1 MLRTPKH
8 GAIAES
14 VTLVQPQTL
23 LRDRVITKARITIDD
38 DAPITVDLGPESLQP
53 PGQVVS
59 FPARVVHKLVIEPLE
74 TNLPGGDVD
83 PSTDAPPPT
92 NAVGFA
98 EVELGAVRIRETV
111 RLPVDFARRIDGD
124 AEGHRIDIVL
134 SRLRYDP
141 GRRDR
146 NDEELAVDRRFVLPD
161 TRQYQL
167 SGTARIDPNAPDA
180 LLDTLLGT
188 TAPGTEY
195 TSSGHLKGDL
205 DARASRAFDGNPTTA
220 WTAQLGRQDGQ
231 FVDVSLPGPLTVDAL
246 HLTVVAD
253 GRHPVPTELT
263 LEGDGGA
270 ARTLS
275 VPPITDAVGE
285 GSTQTVTIPFDPL
298 ASAHLRLVVDAV
310 RDGTTNGVVSAP
322 ETVPVSIAEVGLAGV
337 PAPAAPSTVTISC
350 RSDLVRV
357 DGRAVPVQVTGP
369 AADARSGLPIE
380 PCDGALTLDQGSNTV
395 RTVPG
400 LDTGIDLDRLVL
412 SSDASGEG
420 AAPAVLGTP
429 LGQSGAQ
436 VRVTGSSPD
445 SYDLKVHTDGKP
457 FWLVLGESHSDGWE
471 AKASGQSLGKPQL
484 VNGFANGWLVRPKGA
499 GTLAI
504 SLRWTPQRF
513 VWIAFGLSIAAV
525 LACLALLV
533 TTRRRRANVS
543 VADAPALSSP
553 LDYIGPSPSTRALVA
568 FAIGTA
574 VGAALV
580 SRWWIGLVVGVA
592 ALVSSRVAGGRVLLT
607 AGAPLA
613 LALGKLFD
621 TPELGWLAVGLLGAD
636 VVAAWLR
643 ARTASHS
650 VVAGELLDDRV
661 GEGNDLAEQ

>member
-1 MLRTPKH
+1 MLRAPKR
-8 GAIAES
+8 GALADS

-23 LRDRVITKARITIDD
+23 FRDRVITKARITIDD
-38 DAPITVDLGPESLQP
+38 DAPITVDLGPESLHA

-59 FPARVVHKLVIEPLE
+59 FPARIVHKLVIEPLA
-74 TNLPGGDVD
+74 TNLPAGDVD
-83 PSTDAPPPT
+83 PSTDAPLPT

-124 AEGHRIDIVL
+124 AQGHRIDIVL

-146 NDEELAVDRRFVLPD
+146 NDEELALDRRFVLPD

-205 DARASRAFDGNPTTA
+205 DARASRAFDANPTTA
-220 WTAQLGRQDGQ
+220 WTAQLGRQKGQ
-231 FVDVSLPGPLTVDAL
+231 FVDVSLPAPLTVDAL

-270 ARTLS
+270 VRTLS

-298 ASAHLRLVVDAV
+298 ASAHLRVVVDAV
-310 RDGTTNGVVSAP
+310 RDGTTNGVISASD
-322 ETVPVSIAEVGLAGV
+322 TVPVSIAEVGLAGV
-337 PAPAAPSTVTISC
+337 PVPAAPSTVTISC

-357 DGRAVPVQVTGP
+357 DGRAVPVQITGP
-369 AADARSGLPIE
+369 AADARSGLAIE
-380 PCDGALTLDQGSNTV
+380 PCDGAFTLDQGSNTV
-395 RTVPG
+395 RTVAG

-420 AAPAVLGTP
+420 AAVAVLGTP
-429 LGQSGAQ
+429 LGESGAQ
-436 VRVTGSSPD
+436 VRVVGSSPD

-471 AKASGQSLGKPQL
+471 AKAAGESLGTPQL

-499 GTLAI
+499 GTIAI

-513 VWIAFGLSIAAV
+513 VWIAFGLSIVAV

-533 TTRRRRANVS
+533 ITLSPPTHQCLGGRRA
-543 VADAPALSSP
+543 
-553 LDYIGPSPSTRALVA
+553 G
-568 FAIGTA
+568 
-574 VGAALV
+574 
-580 SRWWIGLVVGVA
+580 
-592 ALVSSRVAGGRVLLT
+592 
-607 AGAPLA
+607 
-613 LALGKLFD
+613 
-621 TPELGWLAVGLLGAD
+621 
-636 VVAAWLR
+636 
-643 ARTASHS
+643 S
-650 VVAGELLDDRV
+650 VVAVRLHRPVTVHARARHARDRHRGRRGTRV
-661 GEGNDLAEQ
+661 ALVDRARRGGCRRSSRRG